1 MPERQVA
8 YVGRLGALNRLDFG
22 IDELED
28 LIKHDVLLSYR
39 VLRSIDSWL
48 YGLRHEI
55 TSVRHALVFLGL
67 DQIRKWA
74 SVWVLAGLNSSAAP
88 EIMNVALMRA
98 RCCEL
103 VGNMLVG
110 SEEGAS
116 YFLLGL
122 CSLLDVILGR
132 PMADA
137 LADMPL
143 AAEIND
149 ALLGTSN
156 QPRDVLD
163 AIIAYEQGNWDEAA
177 VVMDRLQL
185 SAATLPEVYANAL
198 RWARELSK
206 ITKAT

>member
-1 MPERQVA
+1 
-8 YVGRLGALNRLDFG
+8 
-22 IDELED
+22 
-28 LIKHDVLLSYR
+28 
-39 VLRSIDSWL
+39 
-48 YGLRHEI
+48 
-55 TSVRHALVFLGL
+55 
-67 DQIRKWA
+67 
-74 SVWVLAGLNSSAAP
+74 
-88 EIMNVALMRA
+88 
-98 RCCEL
+98 
-103 VGNMLVG
+103 
-110 SEEGAS
+110 
-116 YFLLGL
+116 
-122 CSLLDVILGR
+122 
-132 PMADA
+132 MADA